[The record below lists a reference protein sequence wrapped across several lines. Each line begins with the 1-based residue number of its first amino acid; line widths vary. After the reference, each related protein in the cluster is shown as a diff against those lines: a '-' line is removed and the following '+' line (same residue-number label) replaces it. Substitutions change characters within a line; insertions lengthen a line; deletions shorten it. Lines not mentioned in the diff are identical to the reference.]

1 MSKIFAFC
9 SIENLVGGSSL
20 SYSSWCHP
28 AILWLFWV
36 TDLWRDGKHFAR
48 VSSPLLGSKGEFR
61 HRSTSLKCRS
71 KKTSLRDSSFTKI
84 LTCCKNIPG
93 FYLFIYFLC
102 LLRRGRVWKRNL
114 RWPSWQPSYPPARP
128 ASVLFHPRLSGPVPA
143 PPPHQRP
150 LPSCP
155 RCLRGPGCAEPDSET
170 PFQRRP
176 LRLSCCRG
184 ERTREDVWEG
194 RCQPRAPGAAHV

>member
-1 MSKIFAFC
+1 M
-9 SIENLVGGSSL
+9 
-20 SYSSWCHP
+20 
-28 AILWLFWV
+28 
-36 TDLWRDGKHFAR
+36 
-48 VSSPLLGSKGEFR
+48 
-61 HRSTSLKCRS
+61 
-71 KKTSLRDSSFTKI
+71 
-84 LTCCKNIPG
+84 
-93 FYLFIYFLC
+93 C

-143 PPPHQRP
+143 LPPHQRP
-150 LPSCP
+150 LLSCP

-194 RCQPRAPGAAHV
+194 RCQPRAKRCACLTLAYIAPLCPATALRRQRGPWRSLCLAPRVSRRVWRVRRASPETTVGHQSCYMSSNSYWRLDCLRLFSPLWWLSLSSRKLFL